1 MKFPFC
7 LLLIFSQSD
16 VVASLLYTLDD
27 EHLHGGKMMESL
39 DSAASSP
46 LALELTIVSAT
57 HLRNRDHFGNSDP
70 FVIANITNKG
80 SMTMKTH
87 KVIDTG
93 EPVWNSVFELGD
105 FRAGDR
111 IEFEVWDFD
120 VGVNDDFLGR
130 AFFNPSCADPGTKT
144 LELSERGSLKVM
156 IKCVDARESMLLDM
170 VKIARY
176 VYSLNP
182 HAGPWDM
189 VANFTENNDK
199 VAVYRKG
206 NECTLAFSG
215 TDDFD
220 NVKTDLN
227 ILSTEACG
235 FEMHKGFF
243 DALNK
248 TLLDPKWMAD
258 VEPYLASDKCSDGV
272 NAAGH
277 SLGGAL
283 AAIFAVCVNQKKGFI
298 PGDKFVVKGVYTIGA
313 PGVAKQQLRNMQN
326 NSGCFNGARIFVEDP
341 NTFDPVPYVADV
353 ANFVHP
359 QLRAIQ
365 LHETTSGK
373 KLSLNEFDCR
383 SETARKGLTG
393 GIPNPVL
400 HSSDLYLAR
409 MHELWKS

>member
-7 LLLIFSQSD
+7 LLLTFSQSK
-16 VVASLLYTLDD
+16 VAASLLYTLDN
-27 EHLHGGKMMESL
+27 EHLHEEKLMESSDL
-39 DSAASSP
+39 AASSHP
-46 LALELTIVSAT
+46 ALELIIISAT
-57 HLRNRDHFGNSDP
+57 GLHRKDLIGHNDP
-70 FVIANITNKG
+70 FVIGNVTNKN
-80 SMTMKTH
+80 SMRVDTH
-87 KVIDTG
+87 MIHNTD

-105 FRAGDR
+105 FRPGDK
-111 IEFEVWDFD
+111 IEFTVWDHDTLF
-120 VGVNDDFLGR
+120 DDFVGR
-130 AFFNPSCADPGTKT
+130 AFLVPSCTDPGTKT
-144 LELSERGSLKVM
+144 LRLRPNGYLKVG
-156 IKCVDARESMLLDM
+156 IKCVELAEPELLSM
-170 VKIARY
+170 VKIAKY
-176 VYSLNP
+176 VYTLDP
-182 HAGPWDM
+182 VAGPWEM
-189 VANFTENNDK
+189 VASFTARDDQ

-206 NECTLAFSG
+206 NECTVAFSG

-220 NVKTDLN
+220 NVATDLD
-227 ILSTEACG
+227 IRSTYACG
-235 FEMHKGFF
+235 STMRKGFF